1 MGTGGEEQGA
11 NAEGGPTA
19 RDTAAGDTALA
30 ETLATT
36 WNFSDPRQSEL
47 RFLQLAEQLARQ
59 GDRSGQLQA
68 LTQVARARGL
78 DGRFAEG
85 HELLDGLAAEID
97 RQPPVVRVR
106 YLLEQGRLFNSDG
119 AQEQA
124 RPLFEQAWE
133 VGRSAQLDA
142 LAVDAAHMLA
152 IVQRAAPHRAIEWN
166 ETALALARASRERR
180 ARLWLGSLLNNQG
193 WSYFDRNEHERALA
207 LFQEALDFRLE
218 QDQAQPGAGAATRI
232 AGWCVARALRAL
244 GRSEEALARLT
255 ELARAWEVA
264 GSSDGYVLEELGE
277 CLLAQGKPELAA
289 REFARAHALLVKD
302 AQFVRDNAARL
313 ERIAGLAAGAQAPG
327 TTAKE

>member
-1 MGTGGEEQGA
+1 MGNGDEEQGA
-11 NAEGGPTA
+11 NAEGGL
-19 RDTAAGDTALA
+19 AADDTALA

-36 WNFSDPRQSEL
+36 WNFSDPRQSEI
-47 RFLQLAEQLARQ
+47 RFLELAEELARQ
-59 GDRSGQLQA
+59 GDRAGQLQA

-85 HELLDGLAAEID
+85 HELLDGFAAEID

-119 AQEQA
+119 ALEQA
-124 RPLFEQAWE
+124 LPLFEQAWE

-180 ARLWLGSLLNNQG
+180 ARRWLGSLLNNQG
-193 WSYFDRNEHERALA
+193 WFYFDRDEYERALA
-207 LFQEALDFRLE
+207 LFQEALEFRLE
-218 QDQAQPGAGAATRI
+218 QDQAQPGAAAATRI

-244 GRSEEALARLT
+244 GRSEEALARLSA
-255 ELARAWEVA
+255 LAREWEAA
-264 GSSDGYVLEELGE
+264 GSSDGYVFEELGE
-277 CLLAQGKPELAA
+277 CLLAQGKPEPAA
-289 REFARAHALLVKD
+289 REFARAHALLVNN

-313 ERIAGLAAGAQAPG
+313 ERIAGLAAGAQVAGPA
-327 TTAKE
+327 AKE